1 MLRRPGSVT
10 GHVVTSGNLRP
21 VHRAVTFAPT
31 LRHVYMMNTSADLL
45 KELKID
51 RKSPAGR
58 EPPSRR
64 GLWIGL
70 VVLVV
75 LLVLAGGAWALF
87 GRKPAVEVR
96 TAPVVAISAG
106 GSSASVLDASGY
118 VVARRM
124 ATVSA
129 KITGKVREVKI
140 EEGMRVE
147 EGQVMATLDPIDADA
162 ARDLSAS
169 QVGAARS
176 QVENIRAQ
184 LTRAEADATRLQTL
198 VGQQLVSRSQYD
210 ETISL
215 RNALRAQLQTAER
228 NVKVA
233 GNQLSISDLGVD
245 NTIVRAPFSG
255 VVTAKAAQP
264 GEIVSPL
271 ATGGFTR
278 TGIGTIV
285 DMESL
290 EVEVDVGEAYIG
302 RVQPKMPVEVTLN
315 AYPDWKIPGEVIAI
329 IPTADRGK
337 ATVKVRVSMKVK
349 DPRIVPEMGVRVSF
363 LEESKPAEAQKPQ
376 GVRVPG
382 AALAERNGST
392 AAFVVGEENRVA
404 LQSVK
409 TGIALGD
416 DRQVLT
422 GLTAGDTVVLDPPA
436 TLKDGD
442 KVKLAGAEPE

>member
-1 MLRRPGSVT
+1 
-10 GHVVTSGNLRP
+10 
-21 VHRAVTFAPT
+21 
-31 LRHVYMMNTSADLL
+31 MMNTSADLL

-51 RKSPAGR
+51 RKSAVGR
-58 EPPSRR
+58 EPPPSRR
-64 GLWIGL
+64 GLWIA
-70 VVLVV
+70 VIVAVVV
-75 LLVLAGGAWALF
+75 LLVAGGLYALL
-87 GRKPAVEVR
+87 GRKPAPEVH
-96 TAPVVAISAG
+96 TASVVAISAG

-129 KITGKVREVKI
+129 KITGKVRDVMI
-140 EEGMRVE
+140 EEGMSVK

-162 ARDLSAS
+162 ARELSAS

-184 LTRAEADATRLQTL
+184 LKRAETDATRLETL
-198 VGQQLVSRSQYD
+198 VSQQLVSRSQYD
-210 ETISL
+210 ETVAL
-215 RNALRAQLQTAER
+215 RDALRAQLQNAER

-233 GNQLSISDLGVD
+233 GNQLAISDLGVD
-245 NTIVRAPFSG
+245 NTVVRAPFSG

-290 EVEVDVGEAYIG
+290 EVEVEVGEAYIG
-302 RVQPKMPVEVTLN
+302 RVQPKMPVEVILN

-337 ATVKVRVSMKVK
+337 ATVKVRVSIKVK

-363 LEESKPAEAQKPQ
+363 LEQAKPEQAQQPQ
-376 GVRVPG
+376 GVRAPG
-382 AALAERNGST
+382 AALVQREGAT
-392 AAFVVGEENRVA
+392 VAFVVGEENLVA
-404 LQSVK
+404 LHTLK

-416 DRQVLT
+416 DRQVLS
-422 GLTAGDTVVLDPPA
+422 GLTAGDTVVLDPPPE
-436 TLKDGD
+436 LKDGD
-442 KVKLAGAEPE
+442 KVRIAGAEAP